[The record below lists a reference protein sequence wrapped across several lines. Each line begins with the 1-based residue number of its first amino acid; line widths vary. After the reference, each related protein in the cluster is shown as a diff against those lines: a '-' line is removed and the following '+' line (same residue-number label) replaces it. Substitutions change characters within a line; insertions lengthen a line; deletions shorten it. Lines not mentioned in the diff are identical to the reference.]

1 MPTIDVVA
9 LKRAWAGQRS
19 GVMRILVTGELADG
33 FESVEELEDSS
44 GFYSDA
50 VAKEGLGPVE
60 VREWVQV
67 PEGWSGVMVWPEKF
81 DAVMAWCE
89 GFERAFRLSEGT
101 VTAGP
106 RSREPFWIPDP
117 VMSGVALYAPVDRLP
132 AVPPGGRRPR
142 VRQPQGRVEFLCEQ
156 AVGWAYVRGA
166 GQYLVRDIDWEVLCT
181 GLGLENALA
190 QAVERGDGQSV
201 VTASRRPPVR
211 REVEFQ
217 YDACVQHRV
226 PYRPEAWGE
235 DLDLVTRGL
244 LVAVGDLDTGWVT
257 IGRRSPNFTGH
268 RIDRV
273 WNYAASVVRP
283 LFDRFVPD
291 AAGVMV
297 LTAAHLERVHDVSL
311 WAVTVLPNGRYLL
324 RARDLDAWFH
334 GTGTS
339 SYHGR
344 YGESYGPQPDQATLT
359 AARVALGDALLTPQA
374 AIDHNPWPPDGHAHR
389 RVNKRANELLA
400 AAGDAPLGF
409 FAALT

>member
-9 LKRAWAGQRS
+9 LKRAWAGQRG
-19 GVMRILVTGELADG
+19 GVFGILLTGELAEG

-44 GFYSDA
+44 AFYSDA
-50 VAKEGLGPVE
+50 VAKEGLGPVV

-89 GFERAFRLSEGT
+89 GFEGAFPMAEGT

-166 GQYLVRDIDWEVLCT
+166 GQYLVRDIDWELLCT
-181 GLGLENALA
+181 GLGLESALA
-190 QAVERGDGQSV
+190 QAVERGDWPSV
-201 VTASRRPPVR
+201 VTASRKPPMR

-217 YDACVQHRV
+217 AEACVQHRV

-235 DLDLVTRGL
+235 DLELVTRGL

-257 IGRRSPNFTGH
+257 IGLRTTGFAGH
-268 RIDRV
+268 RIDSV
-273 WNYAASVVRP
+273 WNYAASLVRP

-297 LTAAHLERVHDVSL
+297 LTATHLERMRDTSL
-311 WAVTVLPNGRYLL
+311 WAVTALPNGRYLL
-324 RARDLDAWFH
+324 PAHDLEAWFH
-334 GTGTS
+334 GTGAS
-339 SYHGR
+339 SVHGR
-344 YGESYGPQPDQATLT
+344 HSEFFGPQPDEATLT
-359 AARVALGDALLTPQA
+359 AARAALGDALLTPQA
-374 AIDHNPWPPDGHAHR
+374 AIDHNPWPPDDHNHR
-389 RVNKRANELLA
+389 KVNQRANEILA
-400 AAGDAPLGF
+400 QTGDEPLAF
-409 FAALT
+409 FAALP